1 MDYYVF
7 GGGICIIVYKVINN
21 IFIKWIWYV
30 MKCNYFIVIFYDVC
44 IILFNILEK

>member
-21 IFIKWIWYV
+21 IFKWIWYV